1 MTPSDLEPL
10 EKLSNLLNEVIRI
23 DPTMT
28 VGELNVFVSVAAGH
42 AELTGVTPGEIRAKG
57 ISGSAVTRSIQYWGK
72 RFHVD
77 IDDKD
82 RRLRRI
88 RLTDEG
94 KHLAKA
100 LSRAL
105 S

>member
-10 EKLSNLLNEVIRI
+10 EKLSILLNEVIRI

-28 VGELNVFVSVAAGH
+28 VGELHAFVSVAAG
-42 AELTGVTPGEIRAKG
+42 TSGMPGVTPGEIRASG
-57 ISGSAVTRSIQYWGK
+57 VSGSAVTRSIQYWGK

-88 RLTDEG
+88 TLTESG
-94 KHLAKA
+94 KHLARS